1 MCAMY
6 SLFGML
12 VGIPVVTTF
21 IIHFLEFC
29 VGLVYRKFCYKIEKT
44 VLEQYTVQIQ
54 ELLQEYHN
62 KLQVHTSEKYTQTE
76 LELVDR

>member
-1 MCAMY
+1 MCVMY
-6 SLFGML
+6 SLFGVL

-21 IIHFLEFC
+21 IIHFLEYC
-29 VGLVYRKFCYKIEKT
+29 IGLVYRKFCYKIEKT
-44 VLEQYTVQIQ
+44 VLEQYTEQIQ

-62 KLQVHTSEKYTQTE
+62 KLYINTSDKSTQTE